1 MCVSKPK
8 MPDPPPPPAPAPPAP
23 QPTATQLQPSDALK
37 ARMPAFGGSAQS
49 MMSRLRIP
57 LKY

>member
-1 MCVSKPK
+1 MCVSSPK
-8 MPDPPPPPAPAPPAP
+8 MPNVPGPPAAPPPAP

-37 ARMPAFGGSAQS
+37 SRMPSFGGDSRS

>member
-1 MCVSKPK
+1 MCISKPK
-8 MPDPPPPPAPAPPAP
+8 MPKAPGPPAAAPPAP

-37 ARMPAFGGSAQS
+37 ARMPAFGGDSSS